1 MKTVLIVDDEAALVR
16 SIATFLESFPGELEV
31 LRAFS
36 GEEGLQI
43 LEDNTVDVLL
53 TDVSM
58 PGLDGISLV
67 RRAVAVRPGIR
78 VIVMTAFGS
87 PEVEAVALR
96 EGAMRFLDK
105 PVDLEELRSVIQLSA
120 MAESGWAGMV
130 GGLDLL
136 DLAQLITFSGKTAIV
151 HVACGDESGVL
162 VFRERSLVHASTG
175 RLRGEEAFY
184 RMALWDGGT
193 FQEVLTPEVEVYP
206 GNIDLR
212 ATHLFMEAARRRD
225 EAYGRRAGSAPGTL
239 TELVN
244 HSPAAGLAAERA
256 GKPPLPWPDDVR
268 AGVER
273 LLAKLEPEPW
283 LLGAAVVMRSGEL
296 VARLARGPLDIRA
309 LARSAQQDLQALR
322 DLPAKMG
329 FDRADLAFLRSR
341 GATCVLRWL
350 DDDTA
355 QAGGA
360 AAPKASCLILLVVA
374 AGTRAQTAEL
384 SADALARGVA
394 RLVCREPGKP
404 A

>member
-16 SIATFLESFPGELEV
+16 SIATYLESFPGELEV

-36 GEEGLQI
+36 GEEGLQV
-43 LEDNTVDVLL
+43 LEDHAVDVLL

-67 RRAVAVRPGIR
+67 RRAVAICPGIR

-105 PVDLEELRSVIQLSA
+105 PVDLEELRSIIQLSA

-151 HVACGDESGVL
+151 HVGCGDESGVL

-175 RLRGEEAFY
+175 TFQGEEAFF

-193 FQEVLTPEVEVYP
+193 FQEVLTSEVDGYS
-206 GNIDLR
+206 GNIDMK

-225 EAYGRRAGSAPGTL
+225 EAYGRRGGPAPGPLVSIADRAVVAGGPL
-239 TELVN
+239 TR
-244 HSPAAGLAAERA
+244 SGERHA
-256 GKPPLPWPDDVR
+256 PWPEELRTSVD
-268 AGVER
+268 R
-273 LLAKLEPEPW
+273 LLSGLEPEPW
-283 LLGAAVVMRSGEL
+283 LLGAAVLTRSGE
-296 VARLARGPLDIRA
+296 VVSRLARGPLDLRA
-309 LARSAQQDLQALR
+309 VVRLAQQDLPALR
-322 DLPAKMG
+322 ELSAKIG
-329 FDRADLAFLRSR
+329 LERTDLAFLRCR

-350 DDDTA
+350 DDD
-355 QAGGA
+355 A
-360 AAPKASCLILLVVA
+360 AAASSPKVSCLIVLVVA

-384 SADALARGVA
+384 TADALARGIA
-394 RLVCREPGKP
+394 RLAFGESRRP